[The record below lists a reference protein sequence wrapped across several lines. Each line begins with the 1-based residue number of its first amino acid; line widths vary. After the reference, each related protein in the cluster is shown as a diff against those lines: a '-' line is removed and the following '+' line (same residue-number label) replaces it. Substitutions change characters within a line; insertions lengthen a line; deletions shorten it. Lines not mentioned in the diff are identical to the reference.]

1 MSDWAHQL
9 ISKCLQRSARRAIS
23 PINLYRTRNL
33 SFATSGIAP
42 WWIIEVN
49 ACLSNDSKRGPSG
62 GSVPWFL
69 HAFAS
74 FLNSCFGD
82 FSVCVCYQEFAVLFQ
97 QSVVLHRQVRG
108 LFLHGTNVVVRLLQS
123 CETNRFLIFTQI
135 SSSLSQSSSFNFFSS
150 SSLVD
155 FTYWLRFLHLT
166 FLGGF
171 QLLLQALH
179 LLLQSLVLLLWSWS
193 FLPSLRQLKTSLTQ
207 FLEKQ
212 TIFFK
217 KGAL

>member
-82 FSVCVCYQEFAVLFQ
+82 FSVCVCVLPGVCCALPAVCRTPPSGSRTVSSWHERRCPTSAELWNKQISHFH
-97 QSVVLHRQVRG
+97 SD
-108 LFLHGTNVVVRLLQS
+108 
-123 CETNRFLIFTQI
+123 LIF
-135 SSSLSQSSSFNFFSS
+135 SVS
-150 SSLVD
+150 V
-155 FTYWLRFLHLT
+155 FLL
-166 FLGGF
+166 
-171 QLLLQALH
+171 
-179 LLLQSLVLLLWSWS
+179 
-193 FLPSLRQLKTSLTQ
+193 
-207 FLEKQ
+207 
-212 TIFFK
+212 
-217 KGAL
+217 